1 MRAGKACG
9 KGLTMTE
16 EKIGNAEQPK
26 KGSAEEKEDISG
38 KDGIDSTAKDGE
50 RGEGARRS
58 EPERSGKFRSTG
70 ELRRAYEALEAEFT
84 RKSQQLADL
93 KREHELLARQ
103 EEIRRTVEEFI
114 RIHPKA
120 AGMKAE
126 LTERVSGTGMTQGQS
141 PEAAYMDIL
150 EREYR
155 SSESLM
161 EDEQFLQSCAGNE
174 KLRQMII
181 RGFLEQARSGNS
193 PTVLSG
199 GYIPIRGRN
208 RARTLEDAGK
218 MTRGLYEKR

>member
-1 MRAGKACG
+1 
-9 KGLTMTE
+9 MTE
-16 EKIGNAEQPK
+16 EKIRSAEQPRE
-26 KGSAEEKEDISG
+26 GSAEDKARDAGNKKAERASC
-38 KDGIDSTAKDGE
+38 GE
-50 RGEGARRS
+50 GEQEENGRGEDACGK
-58 EPERSGKFRSTG
+58 PEEGGKFRSTG